1 MSAPV
6 SVFFPNLVVVVGAK
20 YACCALRRLGFDAL
34 PAGTAEAV
42 PAVPLALAPAG
53 CAVGETVALLVGAD
67 VG

>member
-1 MSAPV
+1 M
-6 SVFFPNLVVVVGAK
+6 VVVGAK
-20 YACCALRRLGFDAL
+20 YACCGVRRLGLDAL

-42 PAVPLALAPAG
+42 PAVLLASALAA

>member
-1 MSAPV
+1 MLTGFVNHLPQPCGGRWREV
-6 SVFFPNLVVVVGAK
+6 RL
-20 YACCALRRLGFDAL
+20 LRTPRLGLDAL

-42 PAVPLALAPAG
+42 PAVLLALASAG

>member
-1 MSAPV
+1 M
-6 SVFFPNLVVVVGAK
+6 VVVGAK
-20 YACCALRRLGFDAL
+20 YACCALRRLGLDAL

-42 PAVPLALAPAG
+42 PAVLLALALAG